1 MVELDELFTASVKVH
16 GAGPGEPARYAQE
29 RDLFGFASN
38 AYSMFDAFHYAMFA
52 IGALLSPENVKLS
65 TPADEKRISFR
76 RTWDAYK
83 KAFPDDTV
91 LTNFAAFSADEA
103 RVDLDTMRNMLT
115 HRATPP
121 RAFQIGADDQPPA
134 KLTRL
139 GITLND
145 QTTRL
150 RCQEAHRLLLMC
162 LNASAGFVKSKIH

>member
-1 MVELDELFTASVKVH
+1 
-16 GAGPGEPARYAQE
+16 
-29 RDLFGFASN
+29 
-38 AYSMFDAFHYAMFA
+38 
-52 IGALLSPENVKLS
+52 
-65 TPADEKRISFR
+65 
-76 RTWDAYK
+76 
-83 KAFPDDTV
+83 

-150 RCQEAHRLLLMC
+150 RCREAHRLLLTC
-162 LNASAGFVKSKIH
+162 LNASAAFVKSKIH